1 MLPVG
6 PLRLPAYTALAMAL
20 NDGDLRLFERCRA
33 GDSAAWDT
41 LVDRYRR
48 LVWSVILKQ
57 RMRDGDAED
66 VFQQVFTALIEHID
80 SIRDEDGLASW
91 LVVTT
96 KRACWRATA
105 RLRRDERNMHS
116 LDSRISDDPR
126 ATEHVDQHASHGDAE
141 SAETEQL
148 LERQLVRLG
157 LERLGGKCRAL
168 LEALF
173 GAGSDP
179 NYALISQ
186 RLDIRVGSIGPTRA
200 RCLEKLALQ
209 LRRLGFGPS
218 LPAEAQ
224 ARFADRDAPFDASD
238 PE

>member
-1 MLPVG
+1 M
-6 PLRLPAYTALAMAL
+6 
-20 NDGDLRLFERCRA
+20 
-33 GDSAAWDT
+33 
-41 LVDRYRR
+41 
-48 LVWSVILKQ
+48 
-57 RMRDGDAED
+57 
-66 VFQQVFTALIEHID
+66 
-80 SIRDEDGLASW
+80 
-91 LVVTT
+91 TT